1 MVCTVYGLY
10 DMLEFKLC
18 FEILLLLSTVDM
30 DQWRTGVNNAE
41 YLVHLVCTNRLRA
54 MERVC
59 GVHIVGNLN
68 GTRCRDGAKVL
79 RCHSHLV
86 WLVFIGFYRSNSGNE
101 ILRN

>member
-18 FEILLLLSTVDM
+18 CEILLLLSTVDM

-54 MERVC
+54 WREFVVC
-59 GVHIVGNLN
+59 I
-68 GTRCRDGAKVL
+68 
-79 RCHSHLV
+79 
-86 WLVFIGFYRSNSGNE
+86 
-101 ILRN
+101 